1 MSPRSSLQHSI
12 PHRPLMTQALA
23 WAFAAGLTV
32 GMGAAAEPGVDRN
45 APDALAQAVA
55 QAKSG
60 GDAQALRVQAEAVAA
75 GFLAVKDDL
84 PREAKAQWVG
94 LLAQVAPALEP
105 AQLAAIA
112 PRLSAWLAGA
122 DGEAMAAG
130 IPGSDAVL
138 ALANGLA
145 ASDQGE
151 AGGRVV
157 MRWLAGQ
164 QAPPTLG
171 LPAVAAMVGHLGR
184 PMDGRREAIWTLAAT
199 LHRQHLADPA
209 AMRAVGF
216 DTWKRLLGALAPDLD
231 PDTGRDWAGRVRLA
245 FAGDDR
251 SIQAMDAAAIQ
262 PLADLL
268 AGLDR
273 ESCRQVL
280 RSWYAGSQAKTAPPA
295 VGIRL
300 AATALWREPFSV
312 MGREDL
318 PLLPGQLAALLA
330 TWDPATLD
338 LTLALDGA
346 RMLWAAGEGEV
357 ARRWV
362 DATYSRAFAKPQPH
376 TTAFLTL
383 LATTLAEVGLAR
395 PDKDFPGFAQAVVAG
410 AAGGWPDNTA
420 EDDQAWARLLVS
432 SPSRA
437 TLAGCLLD
445 DRGMP
450 RPRIAALL
458 AWSSRNAN
466 ALEPWAAKVADG
478 VRQAADGSDLKAMW
492 LIAQAYV
499 DEQHVR
505 PGNEMPGPVTDASI
519 RRFRALKQAL
529 GTAQSAP
536 VRLAVIQEMARYFR
550 SRQRPGQGAELIA
563 SIQGQFTGPD
573 VAVVARVRQD
583 LLASEVSRLMAE
595 AREESGNQRLA
606 DAAVLAEQRSRKP
619 AVDKLTDK
627 NVQTRFQNELV
638 RLERSTVPAMQ
649 GRREWQ

>member
-1 MSPRSSLQHSI
+1 MPPRTPPQHSI
-12 PHRPLMTQALA
+12 PHRPLKTQALA
-23 WAFAAGLTV
+23 WAFAAGLSV
-32 GMGAAAEPGVDRN
+32 GTGVSAESGIDRAGPGALV
-45 APDALAQAVA
+45 QAVA

-60 GDAQALRVQAEAVAA
+60 GDAQALRERAEAVAA
-75 GFLAVKDDL
+75 GFLAAKDDL
-84 PREAKAQWVG
+84 PREAKAQWIG

-105 AQLAAIA
+105 ARLGAIA

-122 DGEAMAAG
+122 DGDALAAG
-130 IPGSDAVL
+130 IPGAEAVL

-151 AGGRVV
+151 AGSRVV

-164 QAPPTLG
+164 QAPPALG

-184 PMDGRREAIWTLAAT
+184 SMDGRREAIWTLAAT

-209 AMRAVGF
+209 AMRAMGF
-216 DTWKRLLGALAPDLD
+216 ETWKRLLGALAPDLD
-231 PDTGRDWAGRVRLA
+231 PDTGKDWAGRIRLV

-251 SIQAMDAAAIQ
+251 AIQAMDPAALQ
-262 PLADLL
+262 SLADLL

-280 RSWYAGSQAKTAPPA
+280 RSWYAGTQAKAAPPA

-312 MGREDL
+312 LGREDL
-318 PLLPGQLAALLA
+318 PLLPDQLAALLA

-338 LTLALDGA
+338 LTLVLDGA
-346 RMLWAAGEGEV
+346 RMLWTAGEGEA
-357 ARRWV
+357 ARRWA
-362 DATYSRAFAKPQPH
+362 DAAHARAFTKPQQH
-376 TTAFLTL
+376 TTAFMTL

-420 EDDQAWARLLVS
+420 EDDQVWALLLAS

-437 TLAGCLLD
+437 ALTGCLLD
-445 DRGMP
+445 DQGMP

-458 AWSSRNAN
+458 AWSSRNAK
-466 ALEPWAAKVADG
+466 ALEPWATRVADG

-492 LIAQAYV
+492 LVAQAYV
-499 DEQHVR
+499 DEQQVR
-505 PGNEMPGPVTDASI
+505 PGNEPVGTESDASI
-519 RRFRALKQAL
+519 RRFRALKLAL
-529 GTAQSAP
+529 VAANGEST
-536 VRLAVIQEMARYFR
+536 RLAVVHEIARYFR
-550 SRQRPGQGAELIA
+550 SRHRPGQGTELIA
-563 SIQGQFTGPD
+563 SIQGQFTGQQA
-573 VAVVARVRQD
+573 VAVARLRQD
-583 LLASEVSRLMAE
+583 MQSAEIVRSLAD
-595 AREESGNQRLA
+595 ARQESGNQRLA
-606 DAAVLAEQRSRKP
+606 DAAVLTEQRSRKP
-619 AVDKLTDK
+619 AVDKLTDPVVK
-627 NVQTRFQNELV
+627 DRFVNELI
-638 RLERSTVPAMQ
+638 RLERATVPAMQ